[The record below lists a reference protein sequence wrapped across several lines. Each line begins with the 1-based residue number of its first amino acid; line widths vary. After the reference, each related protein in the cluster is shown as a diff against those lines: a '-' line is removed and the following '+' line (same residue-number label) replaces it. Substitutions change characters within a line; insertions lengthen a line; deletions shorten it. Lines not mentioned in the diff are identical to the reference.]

1 MARLSRP
8 GQLWLNT
15 KMVYSTMCCAM
26 KDSVEH
32 SSVHGLNV

>member
-26 KDSVEH
+26 KDSVVLSIH
-32 SSVHGLNV
+32 LFMA